1 MSNVNYLAQFA
12 KSFNWAGF
20 FLPKNVYHDCSRLY
34 AFCRVLDDLVD
45 EKTNLELREQRF
57 DEITNI
63 YKKTYELDNNDRKI
77 LNQNEHELIVNDMI
91 ELAYNNNIKR
101 IILDD
106 LIEGVGSDLKQK
118 VYLRSV
124 KDLLVYSYR
133 VAGTVGLMMAKI
145 LNVNDTRSLKGAIDL
160 GIAMQLTNIARDVIE
175 DKKMN
180 RQYIKPDFENIEAT
194 LKLADMFYESSY
206 TSIKKIPFKYRF
218 AIIVAR
224 RVYRQIGRKI
234 IQKRNMENYEKSGK
248 IYVNN
253 FGKIYQTILSLFD
266 FILLFLKDVE
276 FHQRKNE
283 HEIISKEVDLDERI

>member
-1 MSNVNYLAQFA
+1 MSKKNYLAIFS

-20 FLPKNVYHDCSRLY
+20 FLPQNIYQDCSKLY
-34 AFCRVLDDLVD
+34 AFCRVLDDIVD
-45 EKTNLELREQRF
+45 ENSDLELRISKF
-57 DEITNI
+57 NKIKNILNKIYEI
-63 YKKTYELDNNDRKI
+63 ENNDGNK
-77 LNQNEHELIVNDMI
+77 LDENEEEIIVSDMI
-91 ELAYNNNIKR
+91 ALADNNNIKK

-118 VYLRSV
+118 VHFKSV
-124 KDLLVYSYR
+124 KDLLVYSYK

-145 LNVNDTRSLKGAIDL
+145 LNVQDTRYLKGAIDL

-194 LKLADMFYESSY
+194 LKLADMFYESSF
-206 TSIKKIPFKYRF
+206 TSMKNIPFKYRF
-218 AIIVAR
+218 AIITAR

-234 IQKRNMENYEKSGK
+234 IKKRNMESYEKSGK

-253 FGKIYQTILSLFD
+253 FEKIYQTILSVFD
-266 FILLFLKDVE
+266 LILLYLKDVE
-276 FHQRKNE
+276 SHQRLRE
-283 HEIISKEVDLDERI
+283 HAIISEEVNLDERI

>member
-20 FLPKNVYHDCSRLY
+20 FLPKNVYHDCSKLY

-45 EKTNLELREQRF
+45 EKTNLELRVQRF

-77 LNQNEHELIVNDMI
+77 LNQNEHGLIVNDMI

-180 RQYIKPDFENIEAT
+180 RQYIKTDFENIEAT

-266 FILLFLKDVE
+266 LMFLYLKDVE
-276 FHQRKNE
+276 SHQRIRE
-283 HEIISKEVDLDERI
+283 HEIIREEINLDERI

>member
-1 MSNVNYLAQFA
+1 MTEKNYLALFA

-20 FLPKNVYHDCSRLY
+20 FLPKNIYNDCSKLY
-34 AFCRVLDDLVD
+34 TFCRVLDDLVD
-45 EKTNLELREQRF
+45 EKIELELRIERF
-57 DEITNI
+57 SKIKDVFEKSYKQANDDGILADE
-63 YKKTYELDNNDRKI
+63 
-77 LNQNEHELIVNDMI
+77 NEYGSIVNNMI
-91 ELAYNNNIKR
+91 TIADNHNIKK

-106 LIEGVGSDLKQK
+106 LIEGVSSDLKSK

-145 LNVNDTRSLKGAIDL
+145 LNVNDTRSLKGAMDL

-180 RQYIKPDFENIEAT
+180 RQYIKSDFENIEAT
-194 LKLADMFYESSY
+194 LKLADMFYESSFS
-206 TSIKKIPFKYRF
+206 SIKNIPIKYRF

-234 IQKRNMENYEKSGK
+234 KKKGNMSNYEK
-248 IYVNN
+248 
-253 FGKIYQTILSLFD
+253 
-266 FILLFLKDVE
+266 
-276 FHQRKNE
+276 
-283 HEIISKEVDLDERI
+283 